1 MAKVVVKSKVKKA
14 KRKFPV
20 EIKAPEYLN
29 TMTLGHSEV
38 SDLSSLIGK
47 TSKINMMYV
56 SGNVKNQNVR
66 LTFKIIEANS
76 GLAKTTVKVYEQ
88 IPYYLRRHVK
98 KGSDLVET
106 SFEVISK
113 DGIELKVKP
122 FAVTKANVSAL
133 VASSLRAKII
143 ELISQELSEKTYAEF
158 MSAVISG
165 KIQTFYRNELKKIT
179 PMKSFEFRRIELA

>member
-14 KRKFPV
+14 KRKFPI

-29 TMTLGHSEV
+29 SMSLGHSEV

-66 LTFKIIEANS
+66 LTFKIVEAGS
-76 GLAKTTVKVYEQ
+76 GLAKTTVKIYEQ

-106 SFEVISK
+106 SFDVTSK
-113 DGIELKVKP
+113 DNIVVKVKP
-122 FAVTKANVSAL
+122 FAVTKANVSSL
-133 VASSLRAKII
+133 VASSLRAKIV
-143 ELISQELSEKTYAEF
+143 ELLSQELSEKTYAEF

-165 KIQTFYRNELKKIT
+165 KIQTLYRNELKKIT
-179 PMKSFEFRRIELA
+179 PMKSFEFRRVELA

>member
-29 TMTLGHSEV
+29 SMTLGHSEV
-38 SDLSSLIGK
+38 SDLSSLVGK

-66 LTFKIIEANS
+66 LTFKIVEASS

-98 KGSDLVET
+98 KGSDLIES
-106 SFEVISK
+106 SFDVVSK
-113 DGIELKVKP
+113 DGIAIKVKP
-122 FAVTKANVSAL
+122 FAVSKANVSSL
-133 VASSLRAKII
+133 VAASLRAKIV
-143 ELISQELSEKTYAEF
+143 ELLSKEVSEKTYDEF
-158 MSAVISG
+158 MSSVISG
-165 KIQTFYRNELKKIT
+165 KIQSLYRNELKKIT
-179 PMKSFEFRRIELA
+179 PMKSFEFRRVELA